1 LSQLW
6 LFWVAPILGA
16 VIAGIIYN
24 ALFAERST

>member
-1 LSQLW
+1 LW

-24 ALFAERST
+24 ALFAEK